1 MTYLHTTDDLL
12 RAARENQEFREA
24 FRREILTDDLIDLP
38 QREGHHY
45 RETNTNIEALTD
57 KITELTSVT
66 ENIANAASSL
76 LEVAEATNNR
86 LDVFDSRFDRIDD
99 KIGGLERN
107 LGDKIAEVNE
117 GTNQK
122 IDGMNRDLGEK
133 IEEMRT
139 AHEEE
144 HEALHRFRGNY
155 AIEATRNNRANIAR
169 KFVDARG
176 INRHRYSLKT
186 LSDDECNELFD
197 ENLDAIELLDTE
209 GNISET
215 FPEGDLIVRA
225 NYRRSGDTIF
235 YIAVEASYTI
245 NADDVIR
252 ASDHAKT
259 LRKATGHEAFSV
271 VSGVRVNPRI
281 GNSYRLRI
289 IEDLSEYLESDRE
302 DLVFWFQLA
311 DRSLE
316 PPSPC

>member
-1 MTYLHTTDDLL
+1 MTNLNTTDDLL

-38 QREGHHY
+38 QREGDHY
-45 RETNTNIEALTD
+45 RETNAKIEALTENVHVLSRNVD
-57 KITELTSVT
+57 TLVT
-66 ENIANAASSL
+66 GIADM
-76 LEVAEATNNR
+76 NR
-86 LDVFDSRFDRIDD
+86 NLNQRIDGLERD
-99 KIGGLERN
+99 VNQKVDGLERN
-107 LGDKIAEVNE
+107 LGDKIADVNE
-117 GTNQK
+117 GMNQK
-122 IDGMNRDLGEK
+122 IDGLERNLGGK
-133 IEEMRT
+133 IDEIRV

-144 HEALHRFRGNY
+144 HQALHRFRGNY
-155 AIEATRNNRANIAR
+155 AIEGTRNNRGNIAR

-176 INRHRYSLKT
+176 INRHRYILKT
-186 LSDDECNELFD
+186 LSYDECNELFD
-197 ENLDAIELLDTE
+197 KNLDAIELLDTE

-245 NADDVIR
+245 NANDVIR
-252 ASDHAKT
+252 ASDHAKI

-271 VSGVRVNPRI
+271 VSGVRVDPRI

-289 IEDLSEYLESDRE
+289 IEDLSEYLESDRD
-302 DLVFWFQLA
+302 DLVLWFRLA